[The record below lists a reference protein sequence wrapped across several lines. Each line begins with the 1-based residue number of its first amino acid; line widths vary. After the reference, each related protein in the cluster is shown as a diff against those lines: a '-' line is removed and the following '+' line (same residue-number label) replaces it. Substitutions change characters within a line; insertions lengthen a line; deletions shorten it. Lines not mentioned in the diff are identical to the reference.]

1 MFLDIVDSGNDVL
14 SRAIGLFR
22 MALAIEPVALRAQ
35 PLLNIVTVFPKLSA
49 QLVAGWWMYIAR

>member
-22 MALAIEPVALRAQ
+22 MALATEPVQWMSVIRAET
-35 PLLNIVTVFPKLSA
+35 PSEPSEHHNIENTPF
-49 QLVAGWWMYIAR
+49 